1 MTFIKGELYQI
12 RVYCRCVHVFYGV
25 DEKVNVSKTTQIN
38 IEENE
43 LISHGHSYSYNIS
56 MKTLL

>member
-43 LISHGHSYSYNIS
+43 LISHGHS
-56 MKTLL
+56 